1 MKNIT
6 EFINNTI
13 VNETILNE
21 ARMKYWMVLDVD
33 TDVSYLVSAS
43 SLEEAKSMVA
53 QVAGESEL
61 AGWLV
66 ELGVK
71 EPRIIMD
78 SDMIKTKG
86 DKKY

>member
-1 MKNIT
+1 MKTIQ
-6 EFINNTI
+6 NTL
-13 VNETILNE
+13 NEAILNE
-21 ARMKYWMVLDVD
+21 ARMKYWMVLNVD
-33 TDVSYLVSAS
+33 TEVSYLVSAG